1 MRFLN
6 LHPDG
11 KRVEAPSPV
20 LRDSNL
26 APQSKP
32 ILSVLTHQNSRYNAS
47 FIHGREAPNAPAA
60 GLIRRL
66 NPGCNVR
73 RKEVRP
79 IVRL

>member
-6 LHPDG
+6 LPPDG

-32 ILSVLTHQNSRYNAS
+32 ILSVLTHQNSRYNAP

-60 GLIRRL
+60 GLCRL